1 MVIYVAFFNKDY
13 RDKEYTLKE
22 QYFKHFCKVFPDYQ
36 KQLSDIKK
44 CVAYFVGKDN
54 ANEAAYVLDVSSW
67 NDTAVD
73 ITFQFQTAKKLGISS
88 GSVGRELR
96 KMGADNGWLNENGVT
111 PMVCLLT
118 NENHERVGAVLQQKE
133 KMNVMMQNKEYKG
146 VCMMFAPL
154 RDAKKNPS
162 IWHDPDILYALGL
175 ACSKLG
181 VTLLIKANETKKLEE
196 TRKYRAYCIA
206 FLERGTEIEQ
216 DNARFATALAYRYY
230 SNVHEL
236 MRPGERR
243 DSDLEYEMEKANEW
257 LSKALEMNPL
267 SIRNNYRKGKLIIEK
282 QAPYLLYG
290 KKAFGQGEAKLLREI
305 RQVGE
310 EHLATAISLYEALD
324 DDKAKAD
331 NLREYA
337 KALFVLGK
345 HYLNDMNLPIHEY
358 FLRQIANKNV
368 GVRIEKIFKL
378 NLDSARDYLEK
389 CFAAETD
396 LGLRGGL
403 DIEKLVECTK
413 QWTRSPVEKL
423 YLLGCVYSATAFIY
437 LVEGKKDSVKKY
449 GTYAITLLEGAK
461 RVADSVKDRK
471 RNTWHISER
480 IAWTYI
486 YLGKYERA
494 ARLLVRAKAG
504 YIVNTYAIALLLTDS
519 EENCNKAREALKTA
533 VHNKHNLARG
543 LSQVLYVY
551 TLYQTGQTPQLSS
564 KDLSEKNKKLA
575 EILGVGAGRKNAPK
589 HREQGVKRALK

>member
-13 RDKEYTLKE
+13 RDKDYTLKE
-22 QYFKHFCKVFPDYQ
+22 QYFKHFCKVFTDYQ
-36 KQLSDIKK
+36 KQLSNIKT

-54 ANEAAYVLDVSSW
+54 ANESAYVLNVGSY
-67 NDTAVD
+67 NAAAKA
-73 ITFQFQTAKKLGISS
+73 ITFQFQSAKKLGISS
-88 GSVGRELR
+88 GSVVRQLR

-118 NENHERVGAVLQQKE
+118 DEDHKRVGAVLQQK
-133 KMNVMMQNKEYKG
+133 KKIKALMQNKDYKRI
-146 VCMMFAPL
+146 CMMFAPL

-162 IWHDPDILYALGL
+162 IWNDADILYALGM

-206 FLERGTEIEQ
+206 FLQRGAEIEQ

-257 LSKALEMNPL
+257 LSKALEMNPQ

-310 EHLATAISLYEALD
+310 EHLATSISLYEALD

-345 HYLNDMNLPIHEY
+345 HYLNDMNLPVHEY
-358 FLRQIANKNV
+358 FLRQIANKND

-378 NLDSARDYLEK
+378 NLESAREYLEK

-396 LGLRGGL
+396 LGLRGRL
-403 DIEKLVECTK
+403 DIEKLVNSIKE
-413 QWTRSPVEKL
+413 WTRSPVEKL
-423 YLLGCVYSATAFIY
+423 YLLGCVYSATAFVY
-437 LVEGKKDSVKKY
+437 LAEGKSDAVKKY
-449 GTYAITLLEGAK
+449 ATYAITLLEGAK
-461 RVADSVKDRK
+461 RVADSAKDRK

-480 IAWTYI
+480 IAWTYM
-486 YLGKYERA
+486 YLGKYEQA
-494 ARLLVRAKAG
+494 AKLLVRAKAG
-504 YIVNTYAIALLLTDS
+504 YVMNTYAIALLLADS
-519 EENCNKAREALKTA
+519 GANVNKAREALKAA
-533 VHNKHNLARG
+533 VRNKHNLASG

-551 TLYQTGQTPQLSS
+551 TSYQTGQTPELSS

-575 EILGVGAGRKNAPK
+575 DILGVEVGRKNAPK
-589 HREQGVKRALK
+589 HREQGVKRTVK